1 MPGTLRS
8 YSLID
13 LSWPEIAAHLERD
26 RRLILPVGACDQHG
40 PHLPLGA
47 STCIAESLA
56 DDLSREFG
64 VLRAPTFA
72 YGVNVPTERT
82 FPGTA
87 SLSGK
92 TLHRALNELVAAWE
106 AHGFTEIV
114 MITASEHDPQAEAMA
129 TVYAETARVRVVEAL
144 AVDLSEYLSDP
155 GGPQHG
161 GETVTSLLLYLRPE
175 VVDMDAAED
184 CLMDPDKYRRYL
196 RGHLKALPADCPGS
210 IGRPTLATA
219 ETGRRIYEH
228 ILERIRQKVF
238 VAPPDDDMA

>member
-1 MPGTLRS
+1 MRS
-8 YSLID
+8 YSLND
-13 LSWPEIAAHLERD
+13 LSWPEVAAHLESD

-47 STCIAESLA
+47 TTCIAEALA
-56 DDLSREFG
+56 DDLSREFA

-72 YGVNVPTERT
+72 YGVNVPTERD
-82 FPGTA
+82 FCGTA
-87 SLSGK
+87 TLRGK

-106 AHGFTEIV
+106 QHGFTEIV

-129 TVYAETARVRVVEAL
+129 TVYAQRVRVRVVEAL
-144 AVDLSEYLSDP
+144 AVDLSEYLREP

-161 GETVTSLLLYLRPE
+161 GEAVTSLLLHLRPE
-175 VVDMDAAED
+175 AVNMEAAQD
-184 CLMDPDKYRRYL
+184 CLMDSEKYRRFV
-196 RGHLKALPADCPGS
+196 RGQLPVLPAGCPGS

-219 ETGRRIYEH
+219 ETGAKIYAH

-238 VAPPDDDMA
+238 IEPPPEASLLDG